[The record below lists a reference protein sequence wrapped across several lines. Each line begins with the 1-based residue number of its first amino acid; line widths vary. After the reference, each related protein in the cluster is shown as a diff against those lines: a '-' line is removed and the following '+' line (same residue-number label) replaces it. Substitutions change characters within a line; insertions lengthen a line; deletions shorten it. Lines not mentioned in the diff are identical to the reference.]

1 MTVTPAQ
8 IPLVVDAAVVADEDR
23 NFFTEAGIDSKAV
36 IRAAL
41 ANLHANAVVQ
51 GGSTITEQ
59 YVKLAYGDTDRSFT
73 NKLKEAILASQI
85 DRVTTKDD
93 ILYHYLTLV
102 YYGDGSYGIGAA
114 AEDYFRVPVQQLTLS
129 EGGHAGR
136 ADPRAHHAGPSGKPG
151 RRGGGSGARPG
162 QTAATALHHRRR
174 VPRGHG
180 AALGPGRPDGTQG
193 GDV

>member
-1 MTVTPAQ
+1 M
-8 IPLVVDAAVVADEDR
+8 VDAAVIADEDR
-23 NFFTEAGIDSKAV
+23 NFFTEAGIDPKAV

-41 ANLHANAVVQ
+41 ANLHANAVVE

-129 EGGHAGR
+129 E
-136 ADPRAHHAGPSGKPG
+136 
-151 RRGGGSGARPG
+151 
-162 QTAATALHHRRR
+162 AATLAGLIPAPTTRGSPKKLAAAEAARELVLDKLLQQRYITLPSTAPPWPNAWPWPARRR
-174 VPRGHG
+174 PRGQ
-180 AALGPGRPDGTQG
+180 P
-193 GDV
+193 